1 MKSIQPILTISVA
14 ASLLHT
20 HPRTL
25 MLYESIGIITPHRTQ
40 TQRRM
45 FSLRDLEKL
54 QFIRFLTQ
62 EKKINLQGV
71 KFILE
76 AFTLAEKEEFN
87 LKKLLFP
94 GFKPTP
100 LT

>member
-1 MKSIQPILTISVA
+1 MSSIQPVLTISVA

-25 MLYESIGIITPHRTQ
+25 MLYERVGIIRPHRTQ

-45 FSLRDLEKL
+45 FSLGDLEAL

-62 EKKINLQGV
+62 EQGINLKGV
-71 KFILE
+71 KCILE
-76 AFTLAEKEEFN
+76 AISMAEKEGFS
-87 LKKLLFP
+87 LKKHLFP
-94 GFKPTP
+94 GFKVES
-100 LT
+100 LV

>member
-1 MKSIQPILTISVA
+1 MNSIQPVLTISVA

-25 MLYESIGIITPHRTQ
+25 MLYERIGIITPHRTQ

-45 FSLRDLEKL
+45 FSLKDLEAL

-62 EKKINLQGV
+62 EQGINLKGV
-71 KFILE
+71 KFMLE
-76 AFTLAEKEEFN
+76 ALSLAEKEGLN

-94 GFKPTP
+94 AFKPTS
-100 LT
+100 LI